1 MISTDSRS
9 HVGLEASGFFAKKPE
24 AFYLGGEYCDRDQSG
39 EGGGCDTVSVDAGH
53 QLNADSG
60 IGISFDLGTLEA
72 SQSTT
77 VTFSYILSPE
87 QAQEIIDQ
95 HNNENEIVS
104 PVLTA
109 SKNSFVAVV
118 DSAFNLLAADW
129 IDSQAGGAVSYFAVS
144 PELPSGLSLNS
155 TTGQISGTST
165 ELLSTSSFTL
175 TAHNL
180 SGSSSV
186 EFLLAVADGPYLFNE
201 SGALMASWPS
211 PSSNVV
217 PEYEYSY
224 SGDGGTSWTDS
235 VTIENTSSPVMT
247 VNLPATV
254 GAEYIFRVREVG
266 DEDWLES
273 DPFYLGLPGCSS
285 INSQL
290 RVLMLSAR
298 STQAAQGTNPA
309 TSDSNIWMAACS
321 SPLVSVE
328 IFDGQGYGAG
338 AVKGSAEVWQTALE
352 DIDVVVLPRLSSGDL
367 EDSDLMS
374 EAAFQVLN
382 DWVERGGRL
391 ILTGAASYVND
402 LNRLTYTD
410 DPEYRPIESAPV
422 SEGTG
427 VRSVGGANTS
437 LPATLPTFGNDGLD
451 LAQANPNL
459 LASNYGETSSWL
471 SPSLVTSFLK
481 GKGWVVA
488 LSNEFA
494 TPNANWTKVLTQ
506 SIQSSVNPFM
516 LVIDGGTYWYMN
528 NGELHSQLDF
538 QYLSAPGGI
547 VRIGSET
554 SSTSIS
560 CINTPSNPAVIYR
573 ETEGTTVTCGKVSV
587 DDGLVDR
594 PVEVRLTRFFAAS
607 SPWVKTSVSIEN
619 VDSDNEYLN
628 SVWFGGELGLGDKP
642 LLEVDGQKQTSQN
655 EHDYESPIT
664 VASAG
669 DYVRTDYDSVDGHM
683 VIRINS
689 NFPSEV
695 FGGLRLEEDSAF
707 TRDQMWTKSLFLLEP
722 EESATFSWFESF
734 AIYEP
739 GCDRMASLNAWN
751 KTEAFHL
758 RALQENSNDGFKLNS
773 RLTFPDLSDI
783 DCQVYDARLDEIQTT
798 DLGGSVRLNWN
809 RIDSADKYEIM
820 YRIEGADTWDY
831 LDEISA
837 DESDLVTYLAQG
849 LSVGQ
854 TYKFMVRPIQENRNM
869 AGDTAQGAWKASG
882 SLTISTPPTPSNSP
896 SPSSSASPSP
906 SQSQS
911 PPPPSND
918 SAPAAVAAPAP
929 AQVIPQMIAQTG
941 PSFPARLKRGKT
953 VKFGMTAPSGLPLR
967 VTSIGQC
974 KTTKITKKVTVKVLV
989 GKKIKKKKVTV
1000 QTGWAVKATKKKGN
1014 CTVTFSNTGDAT
1026 RSPLAS
1032 AGTITVF

>member
-1 MISTDSRS
+1 
-9 HVGLEASGFFAKKPE
+9 
-24 AFYLGGEYCDRDQSG
+24 
-39 EGGGCDTVSVDAGH
+39 
-53 QLNADSG
+53 
-60 IGISFDLGTLEA
+60 
-72 SQSTT
+72 
-77 VTFSYILSPE
+77 
-87 QAQEIIDQ
+87 
-95 HNNENEIVS
+95 
-104 PVLTA
+104 
-109 SKNSFVAVV
+109 
-118 DSAFNLLAADW
+118 
-129 IDSQAGGAVSYFAVS
+129 
-144 PELPSGLSLNS
+144 
-155 TTGQISGTST
+155 
-165 ELLSTSSFTL
+165 
-175 TAHNL
+175 
-180 SGSSSV
+180 
-186 EFLLAVADGPYLFNE
+186 
-201 SGALMASWPS
+201 
-211 PSSNVV
+211 
-217 PEYEYSY
+217 
-224 SGDGGTSWTDS
+224 
-235 VTIENTSSPVMT
+235 
-247 VNLPATV
+247 VN
-254 GAEYIFRVREVG
+254 I
-266 DEDWLES
+266 
-273 DPFYLGLPGCSS
+273 
-285 INSQL
+285 
-290 RVLMLSAR
+290 
-298 STQAAQGTNPA
+298 
-309 TSDSNIWMAACS
+309 
-321 SPLVSVE
+321 
-328 IFDGQGYGAG
+328 
-338 AVKGSAEVWQTALE
+338 
-352 DIDVVVLPRLSSGDL
+352 
-367 EDSDLMS
+367 
-374 EAAFQVLN
+374 
-382 DWVERGGRL
+382 
-391 ILTGAASYVND
+391 
-402 LNRLTYTD
+402 
-410 DPEYRPIESAPV
+410 
-422 SEGTG
+422 
-427 VRSVGGANTS
+427 
-437 LPATLPTFGNDGLD
+437 
-451 LAQANPNL
+451 
-459 LASNYGETSSWL
+459 
-471 SPSLVTSFLK
+471 
-481 GKGWVVA
+481 
-488 LSNEFA
+488 
-494 TPNANWTKVLTQ
+494 
-506 SIQSSVNPFM
+506 
-516 LVIDGGTYWYMN
+516 
-528 NGELHSQLDF
+528 
-538 QYLSAPGGI
+538 
-547 VRIGSET
+547 
-554 SSTSIS
+554 
-560 CINTPSNPAVIYR
+560 
-573 ETEGTTVTCGKVSV
+573 

-619 VDSDNEYLN
+619 VDRDNEYRN

-642 LLEVDGQKQTSQN
+642 LLEVNGQKQTSQN

-707 TRDQMWTKSLFLLEP
+707 TRDQMWTKSLFMLEP

-929 AQVIPQMIAQTG
+929 TQVIPQMIAQTG

-967 VTSIGQC
+967 VTSIGKC